1 MCVSNNALDVRWKNK
16 FWGKSMEILPIG
28 TVNVMLPR
36 YSHFLTAVFSLL
48 RINAVWP
55 VAWIFVLLSCRFVG
69 MLHAAMVTIMSG
81 IK

>member
-36 YSHFLTAVFSLL
+36 CSHFFAAVFSMLKV
-48 RINAVWP
+48 NAMW
-55 VAWIFVLLSCRFVG
+55 
-69 MLHAAMVTIMSG
+69 TIA
-81 IK
+81 